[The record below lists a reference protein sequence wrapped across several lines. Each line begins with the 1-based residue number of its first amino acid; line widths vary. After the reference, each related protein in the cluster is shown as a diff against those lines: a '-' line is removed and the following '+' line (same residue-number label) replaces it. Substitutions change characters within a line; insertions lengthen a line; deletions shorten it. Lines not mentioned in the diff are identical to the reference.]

1 MRQINDRWVISS
13 QDLIAELECSHR
25 LNLEWSVISSFIPAP
40 EKEKSEELEL
50 LAEQGIAHEKKIVER
65 LRKSG
70 SFLDIGEAAY
80 TFEALTKA
88 HNKTLAAIKDG
99 IETIYQA
106 TFFTGDFIGFA
117 DFLIINKDE

>member
-65 LRKSG
+65 
-70 SFLDIGEAAY
+70 
-80 TFEALTKA
+80 
-88 HNKTLAAIKDG
+88 
-99 IETIYQA
+99 
-106 TFFTGDFIGFA
+106 
-117 DFLIINKDE
+117 